1 MTEIQEAHCP
11 MMEATYRFDKANM
24 DREQLER
31 TIRSNLVSYGLLVYQ
46 IEEIVANLA
55 DDIMEMLEN
64 ERD

>member
-1 MTEIQEAHCP
+1 